1 MKIANSR
8 RVAQLYIKKANLS
21 KAKRELMQ
29 YRRKGIPAG
38 IMYNTTTM
46 DYEVVEEEYWAD
58 YMMGVRHGEFDI
70 IENIKMAGVYN
81 HGTKLTIELKRYEF
95 DYGKESV
102 IESHSGK
109 YPKLYDAMVAMEK
122 IINTMEKKHTKGAAP
137 TIKDFDWS
145 AYYFGIKGTYT
156 HYVDADRMHGI
167 VEKASKKHQ
176 DTITVQF
183 NGKSRAYPLRRDQ
196 IQRILDLM
204 NAGKKGIANHYY
216 YRTAGKVG
224 SVIKEGLSAKHEK
237 ALEAANISFKG
248 KKAPKY
254 KDLSA
259 KLKKELEGAS
269 KEDVEAWLEATYIM
283 TE

>member
-46 DYEVVEEEYWAD
+46 DYEVVEEEYWGD

-70 IENIKMAGVYN
+70 IENIKVG
-81 HGTKLTIELKRYEF
+81 
-95 DYGKESV
+95 
-102 IESHSGK
+102 
-109 YPKLYDAMVAMEK
+109 
-122 IINTMEKKHTKGAAP
+122 
-137 TIKDFDWS
+137 
-145 AYYFGIKGTYT
+145 
-156 HYVDADRMHGI
+156 
-167 VEKASKKHQ
+167 
-176 DTITVQF
+176 
-183 NGKSRAYPLRRDQ
+183 RR
-196 IQRILDLM
+196 
-204 NAGKKGIANHYY
+204 
-216 YRTAGKVG
+216 VG
-224 SVIKEGLSAKHEK
+224 SLLKEGLSAKHEK
-237 ALEAANISFKG
+237 ALETANISFKG

-254 KDLSA
+254 KDLPA

-269 KEDVEAWLEATYIM
+269 KEGVDAWLEATYIM